1 MSAGLTDAAGP
12 SPARLTWLLLGLVTL
27 AGLAVRAIP
36 VALSDFPV
44 NDGGLFVAMTR
55 AIEDAGWA
63 LPAAVAWNGLDVPFT
78 YPPLGF
84 YVAGGLDALGAD
96 LLSVFRW
103 LPLLTAT
110 LIVPAAFLLG
120 RTLLRS
126 DIGGL
131 VAALTYA
138 LAPASYVW
146 MVQGGGVIRSP
157 GLLLAVLAI
166 WQTVRLV
173 RGPTRRG
180 AVVVGLLAGATALV
194 HPGAAVFA
202 ALSGVLLWAFE
213 GRTRR
218 SFAHAAAALGIAE
231 LVVAPWMLI
240 VISRHG
246 LAAITDVP
254 SNGPDPVQALLA
266 VLAGRVTGV
275 PFLDPLAI
283 LGVALML
290 LALIRRQWLLPL
302 WFALALVVSYQY
314 AMIPFGLLVG
324 GLAIDLAALGALRGE
339 SSTTRPTRWIPV
351 LGAALLAACLI
362 IEGVASTLTVLNPG
376 APVHALSPER
386 REASEWVAA
395 NLEPDASFA
404 LITYSVWSGDPDSEW
419 FPLLT
424 GRRSVATVQGSE
436 WLGQSAFEAQ
446 VLAHQSLQA
455 CVRPASVSCVR
466 EWLAE
471 QSADYLYL
479 PLGRLH
485 GPGAPADCCA
495 DLRAGLLE
503 DEAFSVVYERAGAT
517 ILRIADAVP

>member
-44 NDGGLFVAMTR
+44 NDGGLFMAMTR
-55 AIEDAGWA
+55 AIEDAGWG
-63 LPAAVAWNGLDVPFT
+63 LPATVAWNGMEVPLS

-84 YVAGGLDALGAD
+84 YMVAGLHALGAD
-96 LLSVFRW
+96 PFGVFRW
-103 LPLLTAT
+103 IPLLSAT
-110 LIVPAAFLLG
+110 LIVPAVFLVA

-131 VAALTYA
+131 VAALAYA

-146 MVQGGGVIRSP
+146 MVQGGGVTRSP

-166 WQTVRLV
+166 WQTVGLV
-173 RGPTRRG
+173 REPSRRI

-202 ALSGVLLWAFE
+202 AVSGALLWIFE

-218 SFAHAAAALGIAE
+218 SFAAAAGALGIGA
-231 LVVAPWMLI
+231 LVIAPWALI
-240 VISRHG
+240 VITRHG
-246 LAAITDVP
+246 LGALTDVP
-254 SNGPDPVQALLA
+254 SNGPDPLAALLA

-283 LGVALML
+283 LGVALVL

-302 WFALALVVSYQY
+302 WFFAALVLSYQY
-314 AMIPFGLLVG
+314 AMIPFGLLIG
-324 GLAIDLAALGALRGE
+324 GLAIDLAALGALRRD
-339 SSTTRPTRWIPV
+339 SPTTGSTRWIPV
-351 LGAALLAACLI
+351 VGTALLAACLI
-362 IEGVASTLTVLNPG
+362 IEGVASTLTLLNPG

-386 REASEWVAA
+386 REATDWVAT
-395 NLEPDASFA
+395 NMEPDATFA
-404 LITYSVWSGDPDSEW
+404 LITDSVWSGDPDSEW
-419 FPLLT
+419 FPILS

-436 WLGQSAFEAQ
+436 WLGQDAFDAQ
-446 VLAHQSLQA
+446 VQAHQALQA
-455 CVRPASVSCVR
+455 CVRPASVSCITD
-466 EWLAE
+466 WLAE
-471 QSADYLYL
+471 HPVDYLYL
-479 PLGRLH
+479 PSGRLH
-485 GPGAPADCCA
+485 GPNSPTDCCA
-495 DLRAGLLE
+495 DLRGGLLE
-503 DEAFSVVYERAGAT
+503 DQDFSIVYEQPGAT
-517 ILRIADAVP
+517 ILRVAGSAP